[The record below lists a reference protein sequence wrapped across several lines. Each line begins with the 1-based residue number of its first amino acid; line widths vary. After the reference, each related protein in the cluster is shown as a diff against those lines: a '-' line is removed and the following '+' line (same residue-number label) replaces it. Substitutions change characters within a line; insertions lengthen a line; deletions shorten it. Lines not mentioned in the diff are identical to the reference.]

1 MEMTFDQ
8 LELEKIQA
16 GADKIIAG
24 QSSQYQ

>member
-1 MEMTFDQ
+1 MTFDQ